1 MTSPMNMNIGTQ
13 SSDSAS
19 AVAVISEGA
28 AQHDIAQSHDS
39 GDFIH
44 VVALDNNTDVASRA
58 KEELT
63 IKSSSMTALVLE
75 TALA

>member
-13 SSDSAS
+13 SSDSAF

-28 AQHDIAQSHDS
+28 AQHDIAQSHGS

-63 IKSSSMTALVLE
+63 IKSSS
-75 TALA
+75 